1 LENLNRK
8 YERASKRV
16 KEYMGFYRHVK
27 IFIVINGLLY
37 LLKTGT
43 LNRLMPEWFPT
54 EPYYFDW
61 VTSNIFIWGLILAVH
76 ALYTFRH
83 KIPLLKN
90 WEERQIQKYLEKEEE
105 EGVDEF
111 K

>member
-1 LENLNRK
+1 MENLNRK

-105 EGVDEF
+105 GVDEF

>member
-1 LENLNRK
+1 MENLNRK

-16 KEYMGFYRHVK
+16 KEYMSFYRHVK

-37 LLKTGT
+37 LLKTGA
-43 LNRLMPEWFPT
+43 LNRLMPEGFPT

-61 VTSNIFIWGLILAVH
+61 VISNILIWGIILVVH
-76 ALYTFRH
+76 GLYTFRY
-83 KIPLLKN
+83 KIPFLKH
-90 WEERQIQKYLEKEEE
+90 WEERQIQKYMEQEEE
-105 EGVDEF
+105 DSSKF